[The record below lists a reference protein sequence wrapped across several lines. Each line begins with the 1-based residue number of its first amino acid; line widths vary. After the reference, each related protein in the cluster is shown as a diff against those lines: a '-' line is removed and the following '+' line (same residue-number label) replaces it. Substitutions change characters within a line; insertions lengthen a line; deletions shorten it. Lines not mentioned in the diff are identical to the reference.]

1 MKTIN
6 QIALGAALIL
16 GGFAMTSC
24 SESNT
29 DFLGSWTSA
38 TPETVVPAID
48 GAVAATEVTT
58 FDFSAGT
65 DKASGPVKL
74 TKDYTV
80 TLPADSLGN
89 PVSYTVKASIE
100 GTWTREEKSD
110 DDFILAF
117 DQNSLDVAGVDAP
130 ELGPVTANFL
140 GTIGDFT
147 KIEDV
152 KVLKDTNIMKFE
164 TDHPDRHFTF
174 IKAK

>member
-24 SESNT
+24 SESNA

-38 TPETVVPAID
+38 NPAAVVPAID
-48 GAVAATEVTT
+48 GSVSATEVTT

-89 PVSYTVKASIE
+89 AQTYTVKASIE
-100 GTWTREEKSD
+100 GTWTRADKD
-110 DDFILAF
+110 DDDYIISF
-117 DQNSLDVAGVDAP
+117 DTNSLDVAGVDAP

-152 KVLKDTNIMKFE
+152 KVNKENTILKFE
-164 TDHPDRHFTF
+164 TDHPDRDYTFT
-174 IKAK
+174 KAK